1 MSCSEPK
8 SIQVTAPLT
17 EVVLEATTASPAPL
31 AVPSFEQLYTR
42 WFHDVSRWVRAM
54 GGLSADLDD
63 LTQEVFLVVRRKLA
77 QFDGRN
83 AGGWL
88 YSIAKH
94 QVRDYRRR
102 AWVRHLL
109 RVSPREPD
117 TVEPSQLVAHSPDP
131 SEVLQRR
138 QAEQFVNRI
147 LAKMSETQRTAFV
160 LFEIEGYSGEEI
172 AALEQIPVNTVWTR
186 LHHARKR
193 FFAMVEE
200 ARAGGGLP

>member
-1 MSCSEPK
+1 V
-8 SIQVTAPLT
+8 IAPLT
-17 EVVLEATTASPAPL
+17 EVVPEATTASPAPL
-31 AVPSFEQLYTR
+31 VVPSFEQLYTR

-117 TVEPSQLVAHSPDP
+117 AVEPSQLVAHSPDP

-200 ARAGGGLP
+200 ARAVGGLP